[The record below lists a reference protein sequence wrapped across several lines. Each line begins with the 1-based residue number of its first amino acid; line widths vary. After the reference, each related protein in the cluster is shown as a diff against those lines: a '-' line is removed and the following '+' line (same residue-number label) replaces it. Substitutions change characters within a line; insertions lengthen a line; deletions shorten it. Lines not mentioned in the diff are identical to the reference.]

1 MAIKDMNDIKSASR
15 EREAHENSIYYPT
28 CRYCGSMELAAG
40 EYESQEQANEAATIR
55 CDCKL
60 AKDYQATL
68 KQKKEREENISKL
81 RQRLDDFSDYC
92 EGRGVDF
99 SGELY
104 DAIYNAGVAVLDRI
118 VSNVSFK
125 FARIKVTI
133 STNSKE
139 ALVIAFT
146 YSDSEKVEV

>member
-1 MAIKDMNDIKSASR
+1 MISR
-15 EREAHENSIYYPT
+15 DSIHQNEDNVYYPT
-28 CRYCGSMELAAG
+28 CRFCGSMELAAG

-55 CDCKL
+55 CNCIK
-60 AKDYQATL
+60 AREYQDIL
-68 KQKKEREENISKL
+68 KQKKEREENVTKL
-81 RQRLDDFSDYC
+81 RQRLDAFSDYC

-104 DAIYNAGVAVLDRI
+104 NTVFNAGISVLDSI
-118 VSNVSFK
+118 VQTASFK
-125 FARIKVTI
+125 FSRIKVTI
-133 STNSKE
+133 STNSKD

>member
-1 MAIKDMNDIKSASR
+1 MISR
-15 EREAHENSIYYPT
+15 DSIHHNEDNICYPT
-28 CRYCGSMELAAG
+28 CRFCGSMELAAG

-55 CDCKL
+55 CNCTK
-60 AKDYQATL
+60 AREYQDIL
-68 KQKKEREENISKL
+68 KQKKEREENVAKL
-81 RQRLDDFSDYC
+81 RSRLDDFSDYC

-104 DAIYNAGVAVLDRI
+104 NTVFNAGISVLDSI
-118 VSNVSFK
+118 VQTASFK
-125 FARIKVTI
+125 FSRIKVTI
-133 STNSKE
+133 STNSKD

>member
-1 MAIKDMNDIKSASR
+1 MISR
-15 EREAHENSIYYPT
+15 DSIHQNEDNVYYPT
-28 CRYCGSMELAAG
+28 CRFCGSMELAAG

-55 CDCKL
+55 CNCIK
-60 AKDYQATL
+60 AREYQDIL
-68 KQKKEREENISKL
+68 KQKKEREENVTKL
-81 RQRLDDFSDYC
+81 RQRLDAFSDYC

-104 DAIYNAGVAVLDRI
+104 NTVFYAGISVLDSI
-118 VSNVSFK
+118 VQTASFK
-125 FARIKVTI
+125 FSRIKVTI
-133 STNSKE
+133 STNSKD

>member
-1 MAIKDMNDIKSASR
+1 MITTD
-15 EREAHENSIYYPT
+15 SIIQSEEKIFYPT
-28 CRYCGSMELAAG
+28 CRFCGSMELAAG

-55 CDCKL
+55 CNCIK
-60 AKDYQATL
+60 AREYQDIL
-68 KQKKEREENISKL
+68 KQKKEREENVTKL
-81 RQRLDDFSDYC
+81 RQRLDAFSDYC

-104 DAIYNAGVAVLDRI
+104 NTVFNAGISVLDSI
-118 VSNVSFK
+118 VQTASFK
-125 FARIKVTI
+125 FSRIKVTI
-133 STNSKE
+133 STNSKD